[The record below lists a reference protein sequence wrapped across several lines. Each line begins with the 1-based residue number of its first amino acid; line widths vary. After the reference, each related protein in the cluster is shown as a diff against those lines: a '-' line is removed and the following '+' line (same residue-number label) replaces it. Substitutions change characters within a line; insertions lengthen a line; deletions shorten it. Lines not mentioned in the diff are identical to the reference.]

1 MPLPRPA
8 PGTTRWWVVGIVGCL
23 LAVGVIVW
31 WGIVGTVGSVRP
43 EVTGY
48 RVESTPGCSSS
59 TTCTAPRAWRCCA
72 ASARST
78 AAATG
83 SGRVEDAVPASGP
96 TSVHREV
103 RVRTSARAVTGVVDA
118 CTRRRGR
125 SLTPFGRPVGRLSSS
140 PPRVW
145 VRTVPQGTIGP
156 GPVAV
161 APALPST
168 AGAPPQNQE

>member
-48 RVESTPGCSSS
+48 RVESDAGVLVEYDLHRPAGVAVLC
-59 TTCTAPRAWRCCA
+59 RV
-72 ASARST
+72 SALD
-78 AAATG
+78 G
-83 SGRVEDAVPASGP
+83 SRNRVGTVEEAVPASGP

-118 CTRRRGR
+118 CTR
-125 SLTPFGRPVGRLSSS
+125 
-140 PPRVW
+140 
-145 VRTVPQGTIGP
+145 
-156 GPVAV
+156 VAD
-161 APALPST
+161 AP
-168 AGAPPQNQE
+168 

>member
-8 PGTTRWWVVGIVGCL
+8 PGTTRWWVVGTVGCL

-48 RVESTPGCSSS
+48 RVESD
-59 TTCTAPRAWRCCA
+59 A
-72 ASARST
+72 AVLVEYDLHRPAGVAVLCRVSALDASRN
-78 AAATG
+78 
-83 SGRVEDAVPASGP
+83 RVGTLEDAVRASGP

-118 CTRRRGR
+118 CTR
-125 SLTPFGRPVGRLSSS
+125 
-140 PPRVW
+140 
-145 VRTVPQGTIGP
+145 
-156 GPVAV
+156 VAD
-161 APALPST
+161 AP
-168 AGAPPQNQE
+168 

>member
-8 PGTTRWWVVGIVGCL
+8 PGTTRWWVVGTIGCL

-48 RVESTPGCSSS
+48 RVESDAGVLVEYDLHRPAGVAVLC
-59 TTCTAPRAWRCCA
+59 RV
-72 ASARST
+72 SALD
-78 AAATG
+78 G
-83 SGRVEDAVPASGP
+83 SRNRVGTVEDAVPASGP

-118 CTRRRGR
+118 CTR
-125 SLTPFGRPVGRLSSS
+125 
-140 PPRVW
+140 
-145 VRTVPQGTIGP
+145 
-156 GPVAV
+156 VAD
-161 APALPST
+161 AP
-168 AGAPPQNQE
+168 